1 VRAYQRHLTTKTG
14 RDGVAPLKSETLLGC
29 AKQLHAFLVWCEE
42 EEMATGLSKR
52 VVMPRKDSLVLRTL
66 TPTEVAALLDAAGQ
80 GQLRERDRAIVA
92 CLVDTGVR
100 ASELCGLR
108 LEDIHADDDG
118 AWLLIRGKGRKERLV
133 ALGGLSRRLLVR
145 YTQEIPTP
153 PRRPRHGFPDALWKG
168 DRYQHSGRTPQ
179 APSQG
184 CRGVGGL
191 SALLPED
198 LRCPIPHTG
207 R

>member
-1 VRAYQRHLTTKTG
+1 MQVEAAMREYRWAKQYSKASLKTSRYRLGPFADWLRAQGVTEVEKIEAGHVRAYQRHLTTKTG

-66 TPTEVAALLDAAGQ
+66 TPKEVAALLDAAGQ

-100 ASELCGLR
+100 ARSCAGCDWR
-108 LEDIHADDDG
+108 TSTPTTTGPGSSSG
-118 AWLLIRGKGRKERLV
+118 ARAGRNAWWL
-133 ALGGLSRRLLVR
+133 
-145 YTQEIPTP
+145 
-153 PRRPRHGFPDALWKG
+153 
-168 DRYQHSGRTPQ
+168 
-179 APSQG
+179 
-184 CRGVGGL
+184 
-191 SALLPED
+191 
-198 LRCPIPHTG
+198 
-207 R
+207 